1 MFRTLFTPLSAR
13 FSLPSPLSSPR
24 QTATEIQS
32 DPDEIDPE
40 DFARD
45 VLVELM
51 RNSTE
56 RLKTADT
63 LTERIEVCPSVC
75 LASLACMTRG

>member
-24 QTATEIQS
+24 QTATEVLS

-45 VLVELM
+45 VLLEVM
-51 RNSTE
+51 RNAVE
-56 RLKTADT
+56 RLKVATG
-63 LTERIEVCPSVC
+63 LNERTEVRVLCV
-75 LASLACMTRG
+75 